1 MMRHDTNRRSDR
13 QSTSAF
19 LRRRR
24 GGGGSGGGSQP
35 RWNVVSIFV
44 RFVGCLV
51 VMDGVAFVIFYKPE
65 WIVRFLNGPSSSDFS
80 GSNGSKSTSKS
91 APWKKVNFKNSNG
104 AEKKNGGD
112 SSYTNQHPDPVL
124 LGAQQSTSGQ
134 RSSKRK
140 KIFRALTKSEKREL
154 ETMTESFQELES
166 RQSQRLSLSRSI
178 LDSIFVG
185 SSSKSNK
192 MMTPCR
198 LGMVGGCIDLVMGND
213 AEKSSVATVEFILGY
228 IIQLLHRRMSSKRSL
243 LLLLRN
249 MLDIDRYW
257 CGHKVLGGGGT
268 FEVTSEMIEADHGC
282 YRNAISTYVYT
293 SGPPDII
300 GERKMSDALPVDLYW
315 NFDEIYGEA
324 SLKDFKPC
332 SVPCR
337 STGSFEILNRINVK
351 NTNWEITLT
360 MEGEKYYT
368 QAHVDALAY
377 RQDRF
382 YATTSFQSDIPVPY
396 YSKAEYNIRNPPVD
410 WDNAIKGASFV
421 ANNCASLSNR
431 EEVVRELIES
441 PLRVDSLSGCLHNA
455 EPPKDVDM
463 NNKTAV
469 MQQYLFHL
477 AFENQNEN
485 DYITEKLW
493 GSLEAGTLPVYYGA
507 PNVKDHVP
515 QNSIIV
521 VDDFDSVR
529 DLAEYLVRLTTDK
542 ALYNSYHRWRMDST
556 MDSAFRNKYRF
567 TDIHSTCRMC
577 RWAYSKRS
585 GLGWNHSQQ
594 DVAEPYIPHT
604 TCRNRAGLV
613 GHPFKEYWLSDHD
626 QELKEVS
633 VNSEE
638 AKKTCQLSDTNRAIE
653 IDHGNLIRRIYNQD
667 GISDLFIDVAPPTTT
682 LMNNNEQ
689 TIYKSSVQRYFL
701 KIETPVVA
709 SHFSGNHTHL
719 EARRNIRGS
728 VHWLQDRQSRMTILA
743 IPEIPVSMID
753 HGVVQFEVPFDALS
767 DTVRIRVVTEDIDHF
782 HTNAKKE
789 ESYFGNLMK
798 RDFFTPIEAYVVADA

>member
-1 MMRHDTNRRSDR
+1 MMTQDATRRSNR

-19 LRRRR
+19 LRHRR
-24 GGGGSGGGSQP
+24 GGAGSDRSS
-35 RWNVVSIFV
+35 RRKWNVVSIFV

-51 VMDGVAFVIFYKPE
+51 VMDGIALVIFYKPE
-65 WIVRFLNGPSSSDFS
+65 WIVRFLNGPSTLDYS
-80 GSNGSKSTSKS
+80 GSNGGSKSTSKS
-91 APWKKVNFKNSNG
+91 APWKIVNYRNSNG
-104 AEKKNGGD
+104 AD

-124 LGAQQSTSGQ
+124 LGAQQSTAGQ
-134 RSSKRK
+134 RSSSRN
-140 KIFRALTKSEKREL
+140 KIFRALTKSEKWGL
-154 ETMTESFQELES
+154 KTMTESFQELQQS
-166 RQSQRLSLSRSI
+166 RQSQQVSLSKFFLGSM
-178 LDSIFVG
+178 SVG
-185 SSSKSNK
+185 SSSISSKMM

-198 LGMVGGCIDLVMGND
+198 LGMAGGCIDLVMGTDVDKRN
-213 AEKSSVATVEFILGY
+213 ASTIEFIWGY
-228 IIQLLHRRMSSKRSL
+228 IIQRLQRRMSSNRS
-243 LLLLRN
+243 LLLRN

-257 CGHKVLGGGGT
+257 CGRRVLGGGGT
-268 FEVTSEMIEADHGC
+268 LKVTPEMIQADHEC
-282 YRNAISTYVYT
+282 HRNAISTYVYT
-293 SGPPDII
+293 NGPPDIK
-300 GERKMSDALPVDLYW
+300 GDRKMTDALPVDLYW
-315 NFDEIYGEA
+315 NFDETYGEA

-542 ALYNSYHRWRMDST
+542 ALYNSYHRWRTDST
-556 MDSAFRNKYRF
+556 MDTAFRNKYHF

-577 RWAYSKRS
+577 KWAYSKRS

-594 DVAEPYIPHT
+594 EVTEPYISHK

-613 GHPFKEYWLSDHD
+613 GHPFKEYWLSDHN
-626 QELKEVS
+626 QEVKEVF
-633 VNSEE
+633 VKSEE

-653 IDHGNLIRRIYNQD
+653 IDHGTLIRRIYNQD
-667 GISDLFIDVAPPTTT
+667 GISDLFIDLAPRTTT
-682 LMNNNEQ
+682 LMKNNEQ

-709 SHFSGNHTHL
+709 SHFSGNQTHV
-719 EARRNIRGS
+719 EARRNMKGS
-728 VHWLQDRQSRMTILA
+728 VHWLQDRQSRITILTV
-743 IPEIPVSMID
+743 PEIPVSMID
-753 HGVVQFEVPFDALS
+753 QGVVQFEVPVEAMS
-767 DTVRIRVVTEDIDHF
+767 DTIRIRIVTEDVDHF

-798 RDFFTPIEAYVVADA
+798 RDFFTPIEAYVVADG

>member
-1 MMRHDTNRRSDR
+1 MMRHDTNRKSNR
-13 QSTSAF
+13 QPTSAF

-24 GGGGSGGGSQP
+24 GGGGDGSVRR

-51 VMDGVAFVIFYKPE
+51 VMDGIALIIFYKPE
-65 WIVRFLNGPSSSDFS
+65 WIVKFLNGPPSRSDFT
-80 GSNGSKSTSKS
+80 GSDGSKSTGNS
-91 APWKKVNFKNSNG
+91 APWKIVNNKNSDS
-104 AEKKNGGD
+104 AD
-112 SSYTNQHPDPVL
+112 SSNSNQHPDPVL
-124 LGAQQSTSGQ
+124 LGAQQSSAGQ
-134 RSSKRK
+134 RSSSRNH
-140 KIFRALTKSEKREL
+140 IFRALTQSEKWDL
-154 ETMTESFQELES
+154 KTMTKSFKGL
-166 RQSQRLSLSRSI
+166 QSQQSQLSLSRSF
-178 LDSIFVG
+178 LDGMFVS

-192 MMTPCR
+192 TMTPCR
-198 LGMVGGCIDLVMGND
+198 LGLAGGCID
-213 AEKSSVATVEFILGY
+213 SVTGSDLDGTGVSTIELILGS
-228 IIQLLHRRMSSKRSL
+228 IIQRLRRQLSSKR

-249 MLDIDRYW
+249 SLEIDRYW
-257 CGHKVLGGGGT
+257 CGRKILGGGGT
-268 FEVTSEMIEADHGC
+268 LEVTPEMIETDPECH
-282 YRNAISTYVYT
+282 RNAISTYVYT
-293 SGPPDII
+293 NGPPNVKWGGTMD
-300 GERKMSDALPVDLYW
+300 GAPPVELYW
-315 NFDEIYGEA
+315 NFDETYGQA
-324 SLKDFKPC
+324 SLEDFKPC

-396 YSKAEYNIRNPPVD
+396 YSRAEYNIRNPPVD

-431 EEVVRELIES
+431 EEIVRELIES

-455 EPPKDVDM
+455 EPPKGVDM
-463 NNKTAV
+463 NNKTTV
-469 MQQYLFHL
+469 MRQYLFHL

-521 VDDFDSVR
+521 VDDFDSVT
-529 DLAEYLVRLTTDK
+529 DLAEYLVRLTMDK
-542 ALYNSYHRWRMDST
+542 ALYNSYHRWRTDST
-556 MDSAFRNKYRF
+556 MISAFRNKYHF

-577 RWAYSKRS
+577 RWASSKRS
-585 GLGWNHSQQ
+585 GLGWNHSLQ
-594 DVAEPYIPHT
+594 DATEPYISHT

-626 QELKEVS
+626 QQSREVS
-633 VNSEE
+633 VKSEE
-638 AKKTCQLSDTNRAIE
+638 TTKTCQLTDTNRAIE
-653 IDHGNLIRRIYNQD
+653 IDNGNLTRRIYNQD
-667 GISDLFIDVAPPTTT
+667 GISDLFVDFAPSTTT
-682 LMNNNEQ
+682 SMDNSERTNNKN
-689 TIYKSSVQRYFL
+689 SVQRYFL
-701 KIETPVVA
+701 KIETPIVA
-709 SHFSGNHTHL
+709 SHFSGNQTHL
-719 EARRNIRGS
+719 EARRNIKGS
-728 VHWLQDRQSRMTILA
+728 VHWLQDRQSRMTILTV
-743 IPEIPVSMID
+743 PEIPISMID
-753 HGVVQFEVPFDALS
+753 QGVVQFEVPVEALS

-798 RDFFTPIEAYVVADA
+798 RDFFTPIDAYVIVDG